1 MFDTPAKH
9 AKEHISRAKAALSKA
24 DPVKAM
30 QCGKEAV
37 KVLKSGKIFGRERFE
52 VDVLMNEFVLEF
64 NRHPDVRAHFTA
76 RNIHVTPY
84 CKYERGKEK
93 ALVDFFEATIRA
105 FQQEEHSAEQERAQ
119 KHEQTKHKWLDHA
132 QKLLDQGDRAKA
144 KVYLRRVAD
153 EYGDE
158 PGVLTDVGAR
168 MLGAGLFFEAGEVLE
183 EAFEKN
189 QKDSKALAY
198 AVKAYKNAREY
209 PKMEHLYKVAL
220 KVFGSHPKTLLNM
233 AKMYFE
239 WHKWDDAYNYAKQAF
254 DGDNSLAEA
263 KEIMDTTGKRIFSGG
278 GSSSGGSMNF

>member
-1 MFDTPAKH
+1 MFDTPAKSV
-9 AKEHISRAKAALSKA
+9 KEHISRGKSALSKA
-24 DPVKAM
+24 NPVKAM
-30 QCGKEAV
+30 ECGQKAL
-37 KVLKSGKIFGRERFE
+37 KVLVSGKIFGRERFD
-52 VDVLMNEFVLEF
+52 VDVLMNEFVTEF
-64 NRHPDVRAHFTA
+64 NKHPDIRAHFTA

-84 CKYERGKEK
+84 CKYERGKEQS
-93 ALVDFFEATIRA
+93 LMDFFAETIAAFRHEA
-105 FQQEEHSAEQERAQ
+105 QSAEQEQAE
-119 KHEQTKHKWLDHA
+119 KHEETKQKWLSHA

-183 EAFEKN
+183 EAFQKN

-209 PKMEHLYKVAL
+209 PKMEQLYKVAL

-233 AKMYFE
+233 ARMYLD

-254 DGDNSLAEA
+254 DGDNSLTEA
-263 KEIMDTTGKRIFSGG
+263 KRIMDETGKRIFTG
-278 GSSSGGSMNF
+278 GSRSGGSMNF